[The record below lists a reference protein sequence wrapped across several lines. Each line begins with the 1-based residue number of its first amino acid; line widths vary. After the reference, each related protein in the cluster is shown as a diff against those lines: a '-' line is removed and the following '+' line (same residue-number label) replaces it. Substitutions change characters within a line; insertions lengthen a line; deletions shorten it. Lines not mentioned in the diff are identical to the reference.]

1 MNSIL
6 KKIKNPSDLKGLS
19 LEELVLLAQE
29 IREEIIR
36 VVSKNGGHLSSNLG
50 VVELTIALHLVF
62 EAPKDKIIWDVGHQ
76 CYTHKLLTGR
86 REEFDLLRQF
96 EGLLGFPS
104 REESK
109 YDCYNTGHA
118 STALSS
124 ALGMATARDLKGEK
138 FEVVAVVG
146 DGSLT
151 GGAAFE
157 ALNNI
162 GYLKK
167 KLIIV
172 LNDNKMSISPN
183 VGALSGY
190 LNYLVSGQF
199 FRKYQRIVEGAIRDI
214 PAIGEKLFK
223 LTRKI
228 EESMK
233 KILIPGAL
241 FEELGIKY
249 MGPVRGHSIE
259 MLVRALKDAKEYDGP
274 VMVHVVTV
282 KGKGYRPAMNEPD
295 KFHSAQPFDI
305 KTGEFIK
312 KSDIP
317 TYTSVFGKT
326 IVELAEKDN
335 KIIAITAAMPDGTGL
350 VEFSRRFPERF
361 FDVGIAEQHAVLFAC
376 GLALE
381 GFKPVVSIYS
391 TFLQRAYD
399 QLFHDVSLMKI
410 PVLFCMDRAGIV
422 PGDGPTH
429 QGIMDFAYLRPLPNV
444 IVVAPKDENELRKMI
459 YTGFKT
465 NLPTFIRYP
474 KREGLGVPLTEI
486 SEIEIGKGEVLKEG
500 SDLAIIAIGS
510 MVYPVLKAG
519 LKLEN
524 EGISA
529 RVINARFLKP
539 LDSSLLIETAKKFPL
554 IFTVEEG
561 ILEGGFGSAV
571 RELLGNYGIET
582 KVVSLGIEDGI
593 VPVGDSKTL
602 LGIYGLDEE
611 GIFSYVMKNYAKIHE
626 KRAIIK

>member
-6 KKIKNPSDLKGLS
+6 ERINNPSDLKKLS
-19 LEELVLLAQE
+19 LEELLILAQE

-50 VVELTIALHLVF
+50 VVELTMALHLVF
-62 EAPKDKIIWDVGHQ
+62 DAPRDKIIWDVGHQ

-86 REEFDLLRQF
+86 KEKFDSLRKFQ
-96 EGLLGFPS
+96 GLLGFPS
-104 REESK
+104 RDESE

-118 STALSS
+118 STALSA

-151 GGAAFE
+151 GGVAFE

-167 KLIIV
+167 KLIVV
-172 LNDNKMSISPN
+172 LNDNEMSISPN

-214 PAIGEKLFK
+214 PAIGERLFK

-228 EESMK
+228 EESIK
-233 KILIPGAL
+233 KVLIPGAL

-249 MGPVRGHSIE
+249 IGPVRGHSIE
-259 MLVRALKDAKEYDGP
+259 MLIRALKDAKEYDGP

-282 KGKGYRPAMNEPD
+282 KGKGYRPAMKEPD
-295 KFHSAQPFDI
+295 KFHSSHPFDI
-305 KTGEFIK
+305 KTGEFIH
-312 KSDIP
+312 KSNNP
-317 TYTSVFGKT
+317 TYTSIFGRT
-326 IVELAEKDN
+326 IVELAERDE
-335 KIIAITAAMPDGTGL
+335 KIVAITAAMTDGTGL
-350 VEFSRRFPERF
+350 SEFSRKFPNRF

-381 GFKPVVSIYS
+381 GFKPVVAIYS

-410 PVLFCMDRAGIV
+410 PILFCMDRAGIV
-422 PGDGPTH
+422 SGDGPTH
-429 QGIMDFAYLRPLPNV
+429 QGIMDLAYLRPLPDV
-444 IVVAPKDENELRKMI
+444 IIMVPKDEDELRKMI
-459 YTGFKT
+459 YTGLRT

-474 KREGLGVPLTEI
+474 KGDAVGVSLNEI
-486 SEIEIGKGEVLKEG
+486 SEIEIGKGEIMKEG
-500 SDLAIIAIGS
+500 SDIAIIAIGS
-510 MVYPVLKAG
+510 MVYPALKAG
-519 LKLEN
+519 MRLEK
-524 EGISA
+524 EEIYA
-529 RVINARFLKP
+529 RVVNARFLKP
-539 LDSSLLIETAKKFPL
+539 LDSNLLLESAKKFPL
-554 IFTVEEG
+554 ILTVEEG
-561 ILEGGFGSAV
+561 ISEGGFGSAV
-571 RELLGNYGIET
+571 RELIGNHGIHT
-582 KVVSLGIEDGI
+582 RIISLGIEGGI

-602 LGIYGLDEE
+602 LRIYGLDEE
-611 GIFSYVMKNYAKIHE
+611 GIFNTVINNFSKIHE
-626 KRAIIK
+626 KRALLK

>member
-1 MNSIL
+1 MDSIL
-6 KKIKNPSDLKGLS
+6 KKVNKPADLKNLT
-19 LEELVLLAQE
+19 LEELVILAQE

-36 VVSKNGGHLSSNLG
+36 VVAKNGGHLSSNLG

-62 EAPKDKIIWDVGHQ
+62 NAPKDKIIWDVGHQ
-76 CYTHKLLTGR
+76 CYAHKLLTGR
-86 REEFDLLRQF
+86 KERFDTLRQF

-104 REESK
+104 REESE
-109 YDCYNTGHA
+109 YDCFNTGHA
-118 STALSS
+118 STALSA
-124 ALGMATARDLKGEK
+124 ALGMATARDLKGED

-151 GGAAFE
+151 GGVAFE

-172 LNDNKMSISPN
+172 LNDNEMSISPN

-199 FRKYQRIVEGAIRDI
+199 FRKYQKIVEGAIRDI
-214 PAIGEKLFK
+214 PAIGEKLFRF
-223 LTRKI
+223 TRKI
-228 EESMK
+228 EEAVK

-259 MLVRALKDAKEYDGP
+259 MLVKALKDAKEYDGP

-282 KGKGYRPAMNEPD
+282 KGKGYRPAMREPD
-295 KFHSAQPFDI
+295 KFHSAHPFDV
-305 KTGEFIK
+305 KTGEFKK
-312 KSDIP
+312 KSDLP
-317 TYTSVFGKT
+317 TYTQIFGKT
-326 IVELAEKDN
+326 LVELAEKDE
-335 KIIAITAAMPDGTGL
+335 KIVAITAAMSDGTGL
-350 VEFSRRFPERF
+350 LEFSKRFPNRF

-381 GFKPVVSIYS
+381 GFKPVVAIYS

-410 PVLFCMDRAGIV
+410 PILFCMDRAGIV
-422 PGDGPTH
+422 SGDGPTH
-429 QGIMDFAYLRPLPNV
+429 QGIMDLAYLRPLPNV
-444 IVVAPKDENELRKMI
+444 IVMAPKDENELREMI
-459 YTGFKT
+459 YTGLRT

-474 KREGLGVPLTEI
+474 KGEGVGVPLTEI
-486 SEIEIGKGEVLKEG
+486 SEIEIGKGEILKEG
-500 SDLAIIAIGS
+500 SDIAIIAIGS
-510 MVYPVLKAG
+510 MVYPALKAG

-524 EGISA
+524 KGISA
-529 RVINARFLKP
+529 RIVNARFLKP
-539 LDSSLLIETAKKFPL
+539 LDSFLLIETAKKFPL
-554 IFTVEEG
+554 IITVEEG

-571 RELLGNYGIET
+571 REFLGNHGIQT
-582 KVVSLGIEDGI
+582 RILSMGIKDGVI
-593 VPVGDSKTL
+593 PVGDSGTL
-602 LGIYGLDEE
+602 RRIYGLDEE
-611 GIFSYVMKNYAKIHE
+611 GIFNVVMENLAKIHE
-626 KRAIIK
+626 KRAFFK

>member
-1 MNSIL
+1 MDSIL
-6 KKIKNPSDLKGLS
+6 KKINNPSDLKNLS
-19 LEELVLLAQE
+19 LEELVFLAQE

-62 EAPKDKIIWDVGHQ
+62 DTPKDKIIWDVGHQ

-86 REEFDLLRQF
+86 KEKFDTLRQF
-96 EGLLGFPS
+96 EGILGFPS
-104 REESK
+104 REESEH
-109 YDCYNTGHA
+109 DCYNTGHA

-124 ALGMATARDLKGEK
+124 ALGMAVARDLKGEK
-138 FEVVAVVG
+138 FNVIAVVG

-172 LNDNKMSISPN
+172 LNDNEMSISPN

-228 EESMK
+228 EESIK
-233 KILIPGAL
+233 KVLIPGAL

-282 KGKGYRPAMNEPD
+282 KGKGYRPAMKEPD
-295 KFHSAQPFDI
+295 KFHSVHPFVI
-305 KTGEFIK
+305 KTGEFEK
-312 KSDIP
+312 QKDIP
-317 TYTSVFGKT
+317 TYTSIFGKT
-326 IVELAEKDN
+326 LVELAEKDD
-335 KIIAITAAMPDGTGL
+335 KIVAITAAMPDGTGL
-350 VEFSRRFPERF
+350 VEFSKRFPQRF

-381 GFKPVVSIYS
+381 GFKPVVAIYS

-399 QLFHDVSLMKI
+399 QLFHDVCLMKI
-410 PVLFCMDRAGIV
+410 PILFCLDRAGIV
-422 PGDGPTH
+422 SGDGPTH
-429 QGIMDFAYLRPLPNV
+429 QGIMDLAYLRPLPNL
-444 IVVAPKDENELRKMI
+444 IVMAPKDENELRKMI
-459 YTGFKT
+459 YTGLKT

-474 KREGLGVPLTEI
+474 KGEALGVPLTDI
-486 SEIEIGKGEVLKEG
+486 SEIEIGKGEILKEG

-510 MVYPVLKAG
+510 RVYPALKTG
-519 LKLEN
+519 LKLEK

-529 RVINARFLKP
+529 RVVNARFLKP

-554 IFTVEEG
+554 IITVEEG
-561 ILEGGFGSAV
+561 ILEGGFGTAV
-571 RELLGNYGIET
+571 KEVIGKYGIQT
-582 KVVSLGIEDGI
+582 RIISLGIEEGI

-602 LGIYGLDEE
+602 LKIYGLDEE
-611 GIFSYVMKNYAKIHE
+611 GIFNSVITNFAKIYE
-626 KRAIIK
+626 KRAIVK

>member
-1 MNSIL
+1 MDSIL
-6 KKIKNPSDLKGLS
+6 EKINNPSDLKRLT
-19 LEELVLLAQE
+19 LEELVILAQE

-62 EAPKDKIIWDVGHQ
+62 DAPKDKIIWDVGHQ
-76 CYTHKLLTGR
+76 CYAHKLLTGR
-86 REEFDLLRQF
+86 KEKFDTLRQF
-96 EGLLGFPS
+96 GGLLGFPS
-104 REESK
+104 REESE
-109 YDCYNTGHA
+109 YDCFNTGHA
-118 STALSS
+118 STALST

-151 GGAAFE
+151 GGVAFE

-172 LNDNKMSISPN
+172 LNDNEMSISPN

-214 PAIGEKLFK
+214 PAIGEKLFR
-223 LTRKI
+223 LTRKV
-228 EESMK
+228 EEALK
-233 KILIPGAL
+233 KVLIPGAL

-282 KGKGYRPAMNEPD
+282 KGKGYRPAMREPD
-295 KFHSAQPFDI
+295 KFHSAHPFDV
-305 KTGEFIK
+305 KTGEFK
-312 KSDIP
+312 KQSDIP
-317 TYTSVFGKT
+317 TYTSIFGKT
-326 IVELAEKDN
+326 VVELAEKDER
-335 KIIAITAAMPDGTGL
+335 IVAITAAMPDGTGL
-350 VEFSRRFPERF
+350 VEFSRRFPQRF

-381 GFKPVVSIYS
+381 GFKPVVAIYS

-410 PVLFCMDRAGIV
+410 PILFCMDRAGIV
-422 PGDGPTH
+422 SGDGPTH
-429 QGIMDFAYLRPLPNV
+429 QGIMDLAYLRSLPNV
-444 IVVAPKDENELRKMI
+444 IVMAPKDENELRKMI
-459 YTGFKT
+459 YTGLKT
-465 NLPTFIRYP
+465 GLPTFIRYP
-474 KREGLGVPLTEI
+474 KGEGLGVPLTEI
-486 SEIEIGKGEVLKEG
+486 SEIEIGKGEILKEG

-510 MVYPVLKAG
+510 RVYPSLKAG
-519 LKLEN
+519 LKLEK

-554 IFTVEEG
+554 IITVEEG

-571 RELLGNYGIET
+571 REFLGKHGIQT
-582 KVVSLGIEDGI
+582 RIISLGIENGV

-602 LGIYGLDEE
+602 LRIYGLDEE
-611 GIFSYVMKNYAKIHE
+611 GIFNKVMESIGKIHE
-626 KRAIIK
+626 KRALLK

>member
-1 MNSIL
+1 MDSIL
-6 KKIKNPSDLKGLS
+6 KRINNPSDLKKLS
-19 LEELVLLAQE
+19 FEELLTLAQE

-62 EAPKDKIIWDVGHQ
+62 DAPRDKIIWDVGHQ

-86 REEFDLLRQF
+86 REEFDSLRKFQ
-96 EGLLGFPS
+96 GLLGFPS
-104 REESK
+104 REESE

-118 STALSS
+118 STALSA

-151 GGAAFE
+151 GGVAFE

-172 LNDNKMSISPN
+172 LNDNEMSISPN

-228 EESMK
+228 EESIK
-233 KILIPGAL
+233 KVLIPGAL

-259 MLVRALKDAKEYDGP
+259 MLVRALKDAKEYGGP

-282 KGKGYRPAMNEPD
+282 KGKGYRPALKEPD
-295 KFHSAQPFDI
+295 KFHSSHPFDV
-305 KTGEFIK
+305 KTGEFIQD
-312 KSDIP
+312 SNNP
-317 TYTSVFGKT
+317 TYTSIFGKT
-326 IVELAEKDN
+326 ILELAERDE
-335 KIIAITAAMPDGTGL
+335 KIIAITAAMTDGTGL
-350 VEFSRRFPERF
+350 SEFSKRFPERF

-381 GFKPVVSIYS
+381 GFKPVVAIYS

-410 PVLFCMDRAGIV
+410 PILFCMDRAGIV
-422 PGDGPTH
+422 SGDGPTH
-429 QGIMDFAYLRPLPNV
+429 QGIMDLAYLRSLPNV
-444 IVVAPKDENELRKMI
+444 IVMAPKDENELRKMI
-459 YTGFKT
+459 YTGLRT

-474 KREGLGVPLTEI
+474 KGEAVGVPLTDI

-500 SDLAIIAIGS
+500 SDIAIVAIGS
-510 MVYPVLKAG
+510 RVYPALKAG
-519 LKLEN
+519 LRLEN

-529 RVINARFLKP
+529 RVVNARFLKP
-539 LDSSLLIETAKKFPL
+539 LDSNLLIESAKKFPL
-554 IFTVEEG
+554 IVTVEEG
-561 ILEGGFGSAV
+561 IVEGGFGSAV
-571 RELLGNYGIET
+571 RELIGKHGIQT
-582 KVVSLGIEDGI
+582 RIISLGIEDGI

-602 LGIYGLDEE
+602 LRIYGLDED
-611 GIFSYVMKNYAKIHE
+611 GIFNTIINNISKIHE
-626 KRAIIK
+626 KRAFLK

>member
-1 MNSIL
+1 MDSIL
-6 KKIKNPSDLKGLS
+6 KKINNPSDLKNLS
-19 LEELVLLAQE
+19 LEELVFLAQE

-62 EAPKDKIIWDVGHQ
+62 NTPKDKIIWDVGHQ

-86 REEFDLLRQF
+86 KEKFDTLRQF
-96 EGLLGFPS
+96 EGILGFPS
-104 REESK
+104 REESEH
-109 YDCYNTGHA
+109 DCYNTGHA

-124 ALGMATARDLKGEK
+124 ALGMAVARDLRGEK
-138 FEVVAVVG
+138 FDVVAVVG

-151 GGAAFE
+151 GGVAFE

-172 LNDNKMSISPN
+172 LNDNEMSISPN

-190 LNYLVSGQF
+190 LNFLVSGQF

-228 EESMK
+228 EESIK
-233 KILIPGAL
+233 KVLIPGAL

-259 MLVRALKDAKEYDGP
+259 MLVRALKDAKEYNGP
-274 VMVHVVTV
+274 VMIHVVTV
-282 KGKGYRPAMNEPD
+282 KGKGYRPAMKEPD
-295 KFHSAQPFDI
+295 KFHSAHPFDI
-305 KTGEFIK
+305 KTGEFK
-312 KSDIP
+312 KTSELP
-317 TYTSVFGKT
+317 TYTSIFGKT
-326 IVELAEKDN
+326 LVELAEKDS
-335 KIIAITAAMPDGTGL
+335 KIVAITAAMPEGTGL
-350 VEFSRRFPERF
+350 VEFSKRFPERF

-376 GLALE
+376 GLALQ
-381 GFKPVVSIYS
+381 GFKPVVAVYS

-410 PVLFCMDRAGIV
+410 PILFCMDRAGIV
-422 PGDGPTH
+422 SGDGPTH
-429 QGIMDFAYLRPLPNV
+429 QGIMDFAYLRPLPN
-444 IVVAPKDENELRKMI
+444 IVVMAPKDENELKKMI
-459 YTGFKT
+459 YTGLKT

-474 KREGLGVPLTEI
+474 KGEALGVPLTDF
-486 SEIEIGKGEVLKEG
+486 SEIEIGKGEILKEG

-510 MVYPVLKAG
+510 RVYPALKAG

-529 RVINARFLKP
+529 RVVNARFLKP
-539 LDSSLLIETAKKFPL
+539 LDSSLLIETAKKFPM
-554 IFTVEEG
+554 IITVEEG

-571 RELLGNYGIET
+571 RELIGKYGIQT
-582 KVVSLGIEDGI
+582 RIISLGIEDGI

-602 LGIYGLDEE
+602 LKIYGLDEE
-611 GIFSYVMKNYAKIHE
+611 GIFNSVINNFAKIYE

>member
-1 MNSIL
+1 MDSIL
-6 KKIKNPSDLKGLS
+6 KRINNPSDLKKLS
-19 LEELVLLAQE
+19 LEEILILAQE

-50 VVELTIALHLVF
+50 VVELTIALHMVF
-62 EAPKDKIIWDVGHQ
+62 DAPKDKIIWDVGHQ
-76 CYTHKLLTGR
+76 CYCHKLLTGR
-86 REEFDLLRQF
+86 KEGFDSLRKFQ
-96 EGLLGFPS
+96 GLLGFPS
-104 REESK
+104 REESE

-151 GGAAFE
+151 GGVAFE

-172 LNDNKMSISPN
+172 LNDNEMSISPN

-228 EESMK
+228 EESIK
-233 KILIPGAL
+233 KVLIPGAL

-282 KGKGYRPAMNEPD
+282 KGKGYRPAMKEPD
-295 KFHSAQPFDI
+295 KFHSAHPFDV

-312 KSDIP
+312 NNNNP
-317 TYTSVFGKT
+317 TYTSIFGET
-326 IVELAEKDN
+326 IVELAEKDE
-335 KIIAITAAMPDGTGL
+335 KIVAITAAMTDGTGL
-350 VEFSRRFPERF
+350 SEFSKRFPDRF

-381 GFKPVVSIYS
+381 GFKPVVAIYS

-399 QLFHDVSLMKI
+399 QLFHDVALMKI
-410 PVLFCMDRAGIV
+410 PILFCMDRSGIV
-422 PGDGPTH
+422 SGDGPTH
-429 QGIMDFAYLRPLPNV
+429 QGIMDLAYLRSLPNV
-444 IVVAPKDENELRKMI
+444 IVMAPKDENELRSMI
-459 YTGFKT
+459 YTGLRT

-474 KREGLGVPLTEI
+474 KGEAVGVPITDI
-486 SEIEIGKGEVLKEG
+486 SEIEIGKGEILKEG
-500 SDLAIIAIGS
+500 SDLAIVAIGS
-510 MVYPVLKAG
+510 RVYPSLKAG
-519 LKLEN
+519 FRLEK

-529 RVINARFLKP
+529 RIINARFLKP
-539 LDSSLLIETAKKFPL
+539 LDTHLLIETAQKFPL
-554 IFTVEEG
+554 IVTVEEG
-561 ILEGGFGSAV
+561 IFEGGFGSAV
-571 RELLGNYGIET
+571 RELIGNYGIQT
-582 KVVSLGIEDGI
+582 RILSIGIKDGI

-602 LGIYGLDEE
+602 LRIYGLDEE
-611 GIFSYVMKNYAKIHE
+611 GIFNTVMNNLSKIHE
-626 KRAIIK
+626 KRALLK

>member
-1 MNSIL
+1 MGSIL
-6 KKIKNPSDLKGLS
+6 ERINNPSDLKKLS
-19 LEELVLLAQE
+19 IEELVLLAQE

-62 EAPKDKIIWDVGHQ
+62 DSPKDRIIWDVGHQ

-86 REEFDLLRQF
+86 REKFYLLRQF

-104 REESK
+104 REESE

-151 GGAAFE
+151 GGVAFE

-172 LNDNKMSISPN
+172 LNDNEMSISPN

-228 EESMK
+228 EEAIK
-233 KILIPGAL
+233 KVLIPGAL

-259 MLVRALKDAKEYDGP
+259 MLVRALKDAKDYDGP

-282 KGKGYRPAMNEPD
+282 KGKGYRPAMREPD
-295 KFHSAQPFDI
+295 KFHSAHPFDI

-317 TYTSVFGKT
+317 TYTSIFGKT
-326 IVELAEKDN
+326 VLELAEKDN

-350 VEFSRRFPERF
+350 VEFSKRFPDRF

-381 GFKPVVSIYS
+381 GFKPVVAIYS

-410 PVLFCMDRAGIV
+410 PILFCMDRAGIV
-422 PGDGPTH
+422 SGDGPTH
-429 QGIMDFAYLRPLPNV
+429 QGIMDLAYLRPLPNV
-444 IVVAPKDENELRKMI
+444 IVMAPKDENELRKMI
-459 YTGFKT
+459 YTGLKT

-474 KREGLGVPLTEI
+474 KGEAMGVPLTEI
-486 SEIEIGKGEVLKEG
+486 SEIEIGKGEILKEG
-500 SDLAIIAIGS
+500 SDIAIIAIGS
-510 MVYPVLKAG
+510 MVYPSLKAG
-519 LKLEN
+519 TKLEN

-539 LDSSLLIETAKKFPL
+539 LDASLLIETAKKFPV

-571 RELLGNYGIET
+571 RELLGNYGLQT
-582 KVVSLGIEDGI
+582 KVVSLGIDNGI
-593 VPVGDSKTL
+593 VPVGESKTL
-602 LGIYGLDEE
+602 LRIYGLDEE
-611 GIFSYVMKNYAKIHE
+611 GIFSSVKKNYAKIYE
-626 KRAIIK
+626 KRAIVK

>member
-1 MNSIL
+1 MDSIL
-6 KKIKNPSDLKGLS
+6 ERIKNPSDLKKLS
-19 LEELVLLAQE
+19 FEELILLSQE

-62 EAPKDKIIWDVGHQ
+62 DAPKDKIIWDVGHQ
-76 CYTHKLLTGR
+76 CYAHKLLTGR
-86 REEFDLLRQF
+86 RERFDSLRQY

-104 REESK
+104 REESE

-151 GGAAFE
+151 GGVAFE

-172 LNDNKMSISPN
+172 LNDNEMSISPN

-228 EESMK
+228 EESIK
-233 KILIPGAL
+233 KVLIPGAL

-282 KGKGYRPAMNEPD
+282 KGKGYKPAMREPD
-295 KFHSAQPFDI
+295 KFHSAHPFDV

-312 KSDIP
+312 KSNTL
-317 TYTSVFGKT
+317 TYTSIFGKT
-326 IVELAEKDN
+326 IVELAEKDE
-335 KIIAITAAMPDGTGL
+335 KIVAITAAMTDGTGL
-350 VEFSRRFPERF
+350 SEFSKRFPDRF

-381 GFKPVVSIYS
+381 GFKPVVAIYS

-399 QLFHDVSLMKI
+399 QLFHDVALMKI
-410 PVLFCMDRAGIV
+410 PILFCMDRSGIV
-422 PGDGPTH
+422 SGDGPTH
-429 QGIMDFAYLRPLPNV
+429 QGIMDLAYLRPLPNV
-444 IVVAPKDENELRKMI
+444 IVMAPKDENELRDMI
-459 YTGFKT
+459 YTGLRT

-474 KREGLGVPLTEI
+474 KGEAIGVPIKEI
-486 SEIEIGKGEVLKEG
+486 SKIEIGKGEVLKEG
-500 SDLAIIAIGS
+500 SDLAIVAIGS
-510 MVYPVLKAG
+510 RVYPSLKAG
-519 LKLEN
+519 FRLEK

-529 RVINARFLKP
+529 TVINARFVKP
-539 LDSSLLIETAKKFPL
+539 LDTHLLIETAKKFPL
-554 IFTVEEG
+554 IVTVEEG
-561 ILEGGFGSAV
+561 ISEGGFGSAV
-571 RELLGNYGIET
+571 RELIGNYGIPT
-582 KVVSLGIEDGI
+582 RIISLGIKDGV
-593 VPVGDSKTL
+593 VPLGDSESL
-602 LGIYGLDEE
+602 LRIYGLDEE
-611 GIFSYVMKNYAKIHE
+611 GIFNCVMNNIAKIHE
-626 KRAIIK
+626 KRAILK

>member
-1 MNSIL
+1 MDSIL
-6 KKIKNPSDLKGLS
+6 KRINNPSDLKKLS
-19 LEELVLLAQE
+19 LEELLTLAQE

-62 EAPKDKIIWDVGHQ
+62 DAPRDKIIWDVGHQ

-86 REEFDLLRQF
+86 KEEFDSLRKFQ
-96 EGLLGFPS
+96 GLLGFPS
-104 REESK
+104 REESE

-118 STALSS
+118 STALSA

-151 GGAAFE
+151 GGVAFE

-172 LNDNKMSISPN
+172 LNDNEMSISPN

-228 EESMK
+228 EESIK
-233 KILIPGAL
+233 KVLIPGAL

-282 KGKGYRPAMNEPD
+282 KGKGYRPALKEPD
-295 KFHSAQPFDI
+295 KFHSAHPFDV
-305 KTGEFIK
+305 KTGEFIQDRK
-312 KSDIP
+312 NP
-317 TYTSVFGKT
+317 TYTSIFGKT
-326 IVELAEKDN
+326 ILELAERDK
-335 KIIAITAAMPDGTGL
+335 KIIAITAAMTDGTGL
-350 VEFSRRFPERF
+350 SEFSKRFPERF

-381 GFKPVVSIYS
+381 GFKPVVAIYS

-410 PVLFCMDRAGIV
+410 PILFCMDRAGIV
-422 PGDGPTH
+422 SGDGPTH
-429 QGIMDFAYLRPLPNV
+429 QGIMDLAYLRSLPNV
-444 IVVAPKDENELRKMI
+444 IVMAPKDENELRKMI
-459 YTGFKT
+459 YTGLRT

-474 KREGLGVPLTEI
+474 KGEAVGVPLTEI
-486 SEIEIGKGEVLKEG
+486 SEIEIGKGEILKEG
-500 SDLAIIAIGS
+500 SDIAIIAIGS
-510 MVYPVLKAG
+510 RVSPALKAG
-519 LKLEN
+519 LRLEN

-529 RVINARFLKP
+529 RVVNARFLKP
-539 LDSSLLIETAKKFPL
+539 LDSNLLIESAKKFPL
-554 IFTVEEG
+554 IVTVEEG
-561 ILEGGFGSAV
+561 IVEGGFGSAV
-571 RELLGNYGIET
+571 MELIGKYGIQT
-582 KVVSLGIEDGI
+582 RIISLGIEDGI

-602 LGIYGLDEE
+602 LRIYGLDEN
-611 GIFSYVMKNYAKIHE
+611 GIFNTVMNNLSKIHE
-626 KRAIIK
+626 KRVFFK

>member
-1 MNSIL
+1 MDSIL
-6 KKIKNPSDLKGLS
+6 KRINNPSDLKKLS
-19 LEELVLLAQE
+19 LEEILILAQE

-62 EAPKDKIIWDVGHQ
+62 DAPKDKIIWDVGHQ
-76 CYTHKLLTGR
+76 CYSHKLLTGR
-86 REEFDLLRQF
+86 KEEFDSLRKFQ
-96 EGLLGFPS
+96 GLLGFPS
-104 REESK
+104 REESE

-151 GGAAFE
+151 GGVAFE

-172 LNDNKMSISPN
+172 LNDNEMSISPN

-228 EESMK
+228 EESIK
-233 KILIPGAL
+233 KVLIPGAL

-282 KGKGYRPAMNEPD
+282 KGKGYRPAMKEPD
-295 KFHSAQPFDI
+295 KFHSAHPFDV

-312 KSDIP
+312 NSNNP
-317 TYTSVFGKT
+317 TYTSIFGKT
-326 IVELAEKDN
+326 IVELAEKDG
-335 KIIAITAAMPDGTGL
+335 KIVAITAAMTDGTGL
-350 VEFSRRFPERF
+350 SEFSKRFPDRF

-381 GFKPVVSIYS
+381 GFRPVVAIYS

-410 PVLFCMDRAGIV
+410 PVLFCMDRSGIV
-422 PGDGPTH
+422 SGDGPTH
-429 QGIMDFAYLRPLPNV
+429 QGIMDLAYLRSLPNV
-444 IVVAPKDENELRKMI
+444 IVMAPKDENELRNMI
-459 YTGFKT
+459 YTGLRT

-474 KREGLGVPLTEI
+474 KGEAVGVPITDI
-486 SEIEIGKGEVLKEG
+486 SEIEIGKGEILREG
-500 SDLAIIAIGS
+500 SDLAIVAIGS
-510 MVYPVLKAG
+510 RVYPSLKAG
-519 LKLEN
+519 LKLEK

-539 LDSSLLIETAKKFPL
+539 LDTHLLIETAKKFPL
-554 IFTVEEG
+554 IVTVEEG
-561 ILEGGFGSAV
+561 ISEGGFCSAV
-571 RELLGNYGIET
+571 RELIGNYGIQT
-582 KVVSLGIEDGI
+582 RILSIGIKDGI
-593 VPVGDSKTL
+593 VPVGDSKNL
-602 LGIYGLDEE
+602 LRIYGLDEE
-611 GIFSYVMKNYAKIHE
+611 GIFNTVMNNLSKIHE
-626 KRAIIK
+626 KRALLK

>member
-6 KKIKNPSDLKGLS
+6 KRINNPSDLKKLS
-19 LEELVLLAQE
+19 FEELLILAQE

-50 VVELTIALHLVF
+50 VVELTIAIHLVF
-62 EAPKDKIIWDVGHQ
+62 DAPRDKIIWDVGHQ

-86 REEFDLLRQF
+86 KEKFDSLRKFQ
-96 EGLLGFPS
+96 GLLGFPN
-104 REESK
+104 REESE

-151 GGAAFE
+151 GGVALE

-167 KLIIV
+167 KLIVV
-172 LNDNKMSISPN
+172 LNDNEMSISPN

-199 FRKYQRIVEGAIRDI
+199 FRKYQRIIEEAIRDI
-214 PAIGEKLFK
+214 PAIGERLFK

-228 EESMK
+228 EESIK
-233 KILIPGAL
+233 KVLIPGAL

-249 MGPVRGHSIE
+249 MGPIRGHSIE
-259 MLVRALKDAKEYDGP
+259 MLVKALRDAKEYDGP

-282 KGKGYRPAMNEPD
+282 KGKGYRPAMKEPD
-295 KFHSAQPFDI
+295 KFHSSLPFDV
-305 KTGEFIK
+305 KTGEFIQ
-312 KSDIP
+312 KSNNP
-317 TYTSVFGKT
+317 TYTSIFGET
-326 IVELAEKDN
+326 ILELAERDKR
-335 KIIAITAAMPDGTGL
+335 IVAITAAMTEGTGL
-350 VEFSRRFPERF
+350 SEFSRKFPNRF

-381 GFKPVVSIYS
+381 GFKPVVAIYS

-410 PVLFCMDRAGIV
+410 PILFCMDRAGIV
-422 PGDGPTH
+422 SGDGSTH
-429 QGIMDFAYLRPLPNV
+429 QGIMDLAYLRSLPNV
-444 IVVAPKDENELRKMI
+444 IVMAPKDENELRKMI
-459 YTGFKT
+459 YTGLRT

-474 KREGLGVPLTEI
+474 KGEAVGVSLNEI
-486 SEIEIGKGEVLKEG
+486 SEIEIGKGEILKEG
-500 SDLAIIAIGS
+500 SDIAIIAIGS
-510 MVYPVLKAG
+510 MVYPAMKAG

-529 RVINARFLKP
+529 RVVNARFLKP
-539 LDSSLLIETAKKFPL
+539 FDSNFLIESAKKFPL
-554 IFTVEEG
+554 IVTVEEG
-561 ILEGGFGSAV
+561 IVEGGFGSAV
-571 RELLGNYGIET
+571 REFIGNHGIQT
-582 KVVSLGIEDGI
+582 RIISLGIEDGV

-602 LGIYGLDEE
+602 LRIYGLDEE
-611 GIFSYVMKNYAKIHE
+611 GIFNTVINNLSKIHE
-626 KRAIIK
+626 KRAFLK